1 MEAITKQFILPT
13 QPSVAAKAPTVY
25 PWERTNLFILCQQ
38 LYQLAAKTGYSGTFE
53 EFKEHFGAYL
63 NTDGSLIDYDVYTG
77 EYEVTALPNVEQI
90 LRTKNKLVTHDI
102 VIEPIPYY
110 ETSNDAGGYTVVIG

>member
-13 QPSVAAKAPTVY
+13 QPSVAAKALTVY

-38 LYQLAAKTGYSGTFE
+38 LYQLAAKTGYLGTFE

-77 EYEVTALPNVEQI
+77 EYEVAALPNVEQI